1 MRKLGF
7 NFFKIF
13 LILII
18 IILSGCQKMEEFR
31 YKGNKGGTLIVALL
45 DEPSNLNPI
54 YPPLSGSSAVTDQ
67 LFTPLIA
74 EKSDGKVRPGLA
86 ESWTYSEDLR
96 SITYTIAKGASWHD
110 GKPVTSEDVVF
121 TVNKILDEENNSPL
135 AHKLSY
141 VENVEALS
149 PRKVRFTLKQV
160 FAGELQSTNICPIPK
175 HLLEREN
182 DLAGSD
188 FSVDPVG
195 SGPYK
200 LKEWNKGKWIE
211 LTANSN
217 YFRGRPPVDRL
228 VFYTPSSIGELMG
241 ELSLN
246 NIDLAFDMPPGN
258 NYDTLRSYAKVLT
271 PGKSYTYIGWNVD
284 RFSDKK
290 LREAFSIAID
300 RQKIISDV
308 LEDYGQVVNGPITP
322 EHWAYNPNLR
332 AIREDK
338 ERAVSLIEDL
348 GYSKRRGQ
356 RYYQNLNIEILVE
369 EGNAV
374 RKKVADMIVS
384 DLRSIGVQAKA
395 VSLSGGDLI
404 DRLFSKNFDAYILGW
419 DVKKE
424 FNPYQIWSS
433 NGVYNFVGYKN
444 SRVDELIGEALL
456 SLDREKAKKA
466 LYEFQDIIRADLP
479 YTFLYAPKKITLVS
493 KNIEGISENDKRP
506 VLSFVDELWFRSIP
520 SSAVELASLG
530 ENAKEEPK
538 ETTERTAARRPAEEA
553 PRAEEMLHV
562 SPTPPPVPPPTP
574 PAVAERTE
582 EPERPTAAEEEP
594 AERPTF
600 VAHEVPPKPLNL
612 DKVSFRYPEVAKT
625 LGLSGTVY
633 LQLWIDKKGNVT
645 NVTLIKSVH
654 PILDKVAVENAR
666 RLKFSPALQGNQ
678 PVAVPLSFP
687 VRFQQ

>member
-1 MRKLGF
+1 MKKLGF

-13 LILII
+13 LILI

-45 DEPSNLNPI
+45 VEPSNLNPI

-67 LFTPLIA
+67 LFTPLIS

-121 TVNKILDEENNSPL
+121 TVNQILDEKNNSPL

-149 PRKVRFTLKQV
+149 PRRVRFTLKQV

-175 HLLEREN
+175 HLLEKED
-182 DLAGSD
+182 DLASSD
-188 FSVDPVG
+188 FNADPVG

-200 LKEWNKGKWIE
+200 LKEWNEGKWIE
-211 LTANSN
+211 LTVNSN
-217 YFRGRPPVDRL
+217 YFRGRPPVDRM

-258 NYDTLRSYAKVLT
+258 NYDTLKSYAKVLT
-271 PGKSYTYIGWNVD
+271 PGKSYTYIGWNVE
-284 RFSDKK
+284 RFPDKK

-308 LEDYGQVVNGPITP
+308 LDDYGQVVNGPITP
-322 EHWAYNPNLR
+322 EHWAYNPDLR

-348 GYSKRRGQ
+348 GYSKKRGQ
-356 RYYQNLNIEILVE
+356 RYYQNLNIDVLVE

-404 DRLFSKNFDAYILGW
+404 DRLFSKDFDAYILGW
-419 DVKKE
+419 DVEKE

-493 KNIEGISENDKRP
+493 KNIEGISENDKRS

-520 SSAVELASLG
+520 GSSVELASLG
-530 ENAKEEPK
+530 EHAKEGPK
-538 ETTERTAARRPAEEA
+538 EAAERTAVKRIAEES

-574 PAVAERTE
+574 TT
-582 EPERPTAAEEEP
+582 PEKKEEP
-594 AERPTF
+594 AERPSAEEEPEERPAF

-612 DKVSFRYPEVAKT
+612 DKVSFKYPEVAKT

-666 RLKFSPALQGNQ
+666 KLKFSPALQGNQ

>member
-1 MRKLGF
+1 
-7 NFFKIF
+7 
-13 LILII
+13 
-18 IILSGCQKMEEFR
+18 MEEFK

-54 YPPLSGSSAVTDQ
+54 YPPLSGTSAVTDQ
-67 LFTPLIA
+67 LFTPLIS

-96 SITYTIAKGASWHD
+96 SITYTIAKGATWHD

-121 TVNKILDEENNSPL
+121 TVNQILDEKNNSPL

-149 PRKVRFTLKQV
+149 PRRVRFTLKQV
-160 FAGELQSTNICPIPK
+160 FAGELQSTNIYPIPK
-175 HLLEREN
+175 HILERE
-182 DLAGSD
+182 DDIAGSD
-188 FSVDPVG
+188 FNVDPIG

-200 LKEWNKGKWIE
+200 LKEWNEGKWIE
-211 LTANSN
+211 LTANPN
-217 YFRGRPPVDRL
+217 YLRGRPPVDRI
-228 VFYTPSSIGELMG
+228 VFYTPSSVGELIG

-246 NIDLAFDMPPGN
+246 NIDLAFGMPPGN
-258 NYDTLRSYAKVLT
+258 NYDTLKSYAKVLT
-271 PGKSYTYIGWNVD
+271 PGRSYTYIGWNME
-284 RFSDKK
+284 RFPDKK
-290 LREAFSIAID
+290 LREAFSIVID

-308 LEDYGQVVNGPITP
+308 LDDYGQIVNGPITP
-322 EHWAYNPNLR
+322 EHWAYNPDLR

-348 GYSKRRGQ
+348 GYSKRRG
-356 RYYQNLNIEILVE
+356 RGYYQNLNIEILVE

-374 RKKVADMIVS
+374 RKKVADMVVS
-384 DLRSIGVQAKA
+384 DLRSIGVQAQA

-404 DRLFSKNFDAYILGW
+404 DRLFNKDFDAYILGW
-419 DVKKE
+419 DVEKE

-433 NGVYNFVGYKN
+433 NGVYNFVGYKS
-444 SRVDELIGEALL
+444 SRIDELIVEALL
-456 SLDREKAKKA
+456 SLDRGKAKKA
-466 LYEFQDIIRADLP
+466 LYEFQEIIRSDLP
-479 YTFLYAPKKITLVS
+479 YTFLYAPKKITLVN
-493 KNIEGISENDKRP
+493 KNIEGISGVDKRP
-506 VLSFVDELWFRSIP
+506 VLSFVDELWFRSVP

-530 ENAKEEPK
+530 KNVK
-538 ETTERTAARRPAEEA
+538 ETPEKTTARRPAEES
-553 PRAEEMLHV
+553 PRAENMLQV
-562 SPTPPPVPPPTP
+562 SPTPPPVPPPPP
-574 PAVAERTE
+574 PAPERT
-582 EPERPTAAEEEP
+582 EEP
-594 AERPTF
+594 AERPVEREEPEDERPAF

-612 DKVSFRYPEVAKT
+612 DKVTFRYPEVAKT

-666 RLKFSPALQGNQ
+666 KLKFSPALQGNQ